1 MTRPI
6 YKTELRPMYR
16 PQESNFGLWYD
27 KFCDQ
32 WSEGWDGL
40 GDEGKKNWI
49 ASAVDGFVGE
59 QQLIRE
65 LATRRINLLRSCQGE
80 PMFFKTERPFVT
92 GLGRNHPVE
101 NGFAWHHALGTPY
114 LPGSSVKGLVRSW
127 AASWEDWP
135 SEVQKSNE
143 INQIFGPKNSKSNSV
158 GSVIF
163 LDAIPIRPIQLK
175 GDVMTPHYAPY
186 YQKSDPPADW
196 HSPIPIPFLV
206 VATGQEFLFSIMPR
220 KSMKVQDV
228 KDCSRAK
235 HWLVQ
240 ALEYIGAGAKTAVGY
255 GRFKQFEPE
264 QPKSIALEWLE
275 NLAKTKAVTVADLSK
290 SSKVLAE
297 NWAGI
302 EDQKLKEDVLKE
314 IKKIY
319 QKMNWWDQAPSK
331 GARKII
337 SEYYK
342 SWSAE
347 KS

>member
-6 YKTELRPMYR
+6 YKTELRPLYS
-16 PQESNFGLWYD
+16 PQESNLGLWYD
-27 KFCDQ
+27 KYCDQ

-49 ASAVDGFVGE
+49 ASAVHGVVGE
-59 QQLIRE
+59 PQLIKE
-65 LATRRINLLRSCQGE
+65 LANRRLNLLRSCQGE
-80 PMFFKTERPFVT
+80 PIYFKTERPFIT

-114 LPGSSVKGLVRSW
+114 LPGSSVKGMVRSW
-127 AASWEDWP
+127 AACWEMWP

-143 INQIFGPKNSKSNSV
+143 INQIFGPRDSKFNSV

-163 LDAIPIRPIQLK
+163 LDAIPVKPVQLK

-206 VATGQEFLFSIMPR
+206 VAPGQEFLFGIMPR
-220 KSMKVQDV
+220 KSTKVQDI
-228 KDCSRAK
+228 KDCSKAK
-235 HWLVQ
+235 HWLAQ

-264 QPKSIALEWLE
+264 LPKSAALKWLE
-275 NLAKTKAVTVADLSK
+275 NLAKTKEVSLVDLAK

-297 NWAGI
+297 NWAEI
-302 EDQKLKEDVLKE
+302 EDQTLKGEVLKE
-314 IKKIY
+314 IEKVY
-319 QKMNWWDQAPSK
+319 QKMNWWEQAPSK

-342 SWSAE
+342 SWSTN